1 MKKLLFSFLLL
12 LVLSCNKKEHQQN
25 TETKDQ
31 NPINQDKETVEVSE
45 KQKQDTLKIDYA
57 EHKNLLDILTL
68 LPDST
73 MGSWA
78 WSKKERIEFVK
89 DIQKNK
95 FTTGA
100 PEHFSSIKLAQPN
113 TIEIQVVDGIWI
125 FSIYKIKPNNYI
137 VITDDIVGDGNDLLA
152 FEYKDGALEYIP
164 FENVFDNFLT
174 ALLINKDD
182 KNCLDLLEENN
193 IGFEYLF
200 TGTKKIEIANL
211 SLTEGNNE
219 CFKGNSLNYEFNPEL
234 KKFEL
239 KTIK

>member
-1 MKKLLFSFLLL
+1 MKKVLFSFLVL
-12 LVLSCNKKEHQQN
+12 LVISCNKKEQQQN
-25 TETKDQ
+25 ATTQDPNVTTQDTAETNETK
-31 NPINQDKETVEVSE
+31 
-45 KQKQDTLKIDYA
+45 KQDTLRIDYA

-73 MGSWA
+73 MRSWG

-89 DIQKNK
+89 EIQKNK

-113 TIEIQVVDGIWI
+113 TIEIQVVDGLWI

-152 FEYKDGALEYIP
+152 FEYKDGVLEYIP

-182 KNCLDLLEENN
+182 KNCIDLLEENN
-193 IGFEYLF
+193 IGFQYLF

-219 CFKGNSLNYEFNPEL
+219 CFKGNSLNYEFNPAL

-239 KTIK
+239 KIIK

>member
-1 MKKLLFSFLLL
+1 MKNLFLSFLVL
-12 LVLSCNKKEHQQN
+12 LVISCNKKEQQQN
-25 TETKDQ
+25 IEAKDQ
-31 NPINQDKETVEVSE
+31 NVTAQDTTEISDTK
-45 KQKQDTLKIDYA
+45 KQDTLRIDYA

-68 LPDST
+68 LPDSS
-73 MGSWA
+73 MASWG

-152 FEYKDGALEYIP
+152 FEYKDGVLEYIA
-164 FENVFDNFLT
+164 FENLFDNFLT
-174 ALLINKDD
+174 ALLVNKDD
-182 KNCLDLLEENN
+182 KNCIDLLEENN

-219 CFKGNSLNYEFNPEL
+219 CFKGNSLNYEFNPAL

>member
-1 MKKLLFSFLLL
+1 MKKVLFSFLVL
-12 LVLSCNKKEHQQN
+12 LVISCNKKEQQQN
-25 TETKDQ
+25 TTTQDPNVKTQDTAETNETK
-31 NPINQDKETVEVSE
+31 
-45 KQKQDTLKIDYA
+45 KQDTLKIDYA
-57 EHKNLLDILTL
+57 EHKNLLEILTL

-73 MGSWA
+73 MRSWG

-113 TIEIQVVDGIWI
+113 TIEIQVVDGLWI

-164 FENVFDNFLT
+164 FEDLFDNFLT

-182 KNCLDLLEENN
+182 KNCIDLLEENN

-200 TGTKKIEIANL
+200 TGTKKIEIANS

-219 CFKGNSLNYEFNPEL
+219 CFKGNSLNYVFNPEL